1 MENKNAY
8 LIISNIFTACCLI
21 LDNTDNL
28 WGWWFSVFLSVA
40 WLALYIIESIKEDRK
55 P

>member
-8 LIISNIFTACCLI
+8 LIISNIFTACSL
-21 LDNTDNL
+21 LSMNTDI
-28 WGWWFSVFLSVA
+28 WWACVSLSAA
-40 WLALYIIESIKEDRK
+40 WIVVYIIESIKEDRK